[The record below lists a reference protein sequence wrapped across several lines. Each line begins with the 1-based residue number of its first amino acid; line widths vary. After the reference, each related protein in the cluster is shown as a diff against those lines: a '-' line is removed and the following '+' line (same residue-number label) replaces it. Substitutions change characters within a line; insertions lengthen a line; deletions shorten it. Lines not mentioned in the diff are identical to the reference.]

1 MKKEAQRQGE
11 DRGYFTNISYANTFL
26 HLSWGSDLVLF
37 SKLSTSEENKQILKE
52 VVSTYEEKKLK
63 RITT

>member
-1 MKKEAQRQGE
+1 MFQKWHTTSKWQ
-11 DRGYFTNISYANTFL
+11 NSYAETFL

-37 SKLSTSEENKQILKE
+37 SKLSTSKENKQISKE
-52 VVSTYEEKKLK
+52 VSPYEEKKLK